1 MDKNVIYF
9 DNAAS
14 TKVREEA
21 VLLACKVMREDYA
34 NPSAKHKGGMLAEN
48 YVKAS
53 AKIIASTLKVD
64 EKEIIFTSG
73 GTESN
78 NMALIGAAYA
88 NCRRGKHIIS
98 TSIEHAAVHKPL
110 SFLESR
116 GFEVTIL
123 PVDEKGRVS
132 PEDLQKSI
140 RRDTILVSV
149 IYVNNEIGAIA
160 PVEEMAKRIKAC
172 NPDTIFHVDAIQ
184 AYGKL
189 KIEPK
194 KQGIDML
201 SVSGHKLHAPKGVGF
216 LYVSRKVKCT
226 PLLYGGGQQGGMR
239 SGTINV
245 NGIAAMGEAIRHHF
259 TDFEA
264 KIERIRELKDYVS
277 SALLRMEDVKLNS
290 QTGKDSAPHIVS
302 ASFKG
307 LRAEVL
313 LHALEEKG
321 IYVSAGSA
329 CSSRH
334 PGISGTLKGIGLP
347 EAYLGGIIRI
357 SFSEFNTMEEAV
369 YFVEVLEEL
378 LPRLRK
384 FSGK

>member
-1 MDKNVIYF
+1 
-9 DNAAS
+9 
-14 TKVREEA
+14 
-21 VLLACKVMREDYA
+21 
-34 NPSAKHKGGMLAEN
+34 
-48 YVKAS
+48 
-53 AKIIASTLKVD
+53 
-64 EKEIIFTSG
+64 
-73 GTESN
+73 
-78 NMALIGAAYA
+78 
-88 NCRRGKHIIS
+88 
-98 TSIEHAAVHKPL
+98 
-110 SFLESR
+110 
-116 GFEVTIL
+116 
-123 PVDEKGRVS
+123 
-132 PEDLQKSI
+132 
-140 RRDTILVSV
+140 
-149 IYVNNEIGAIA
+149 
-160 PVEEMAKRIKAC
+160 
-172 NPDTIFHVDAIQ
+172 
-184 AYGKL
+184 
-189 KIEPK
+189 
-194 KQGIDML
+194 
-201 SVSGHKLHAPKGVGF
+201 
-216 LYVSRKVKCT
+216 
-226 PLLYGGGQQGGMR
+226 MR

-347 EAYLGGIIRI
+347 EAYLGGSIRI